1 MTDAFDAIATANH
14 RKLIDVLAAHPG
26 LTEEELVSKSKLGA
40 VEVKL
45 ALKKLHKAGVVTA
58 RGAGKNTKFSVS
70 IAALGKVA
78 TWVNKH
84 VPKPKSKLEKKVDDQ
99 IDVVADRLGEWVA
112 NGSSWL
118 QSKLAENTNIKS
130 SDDLAREIGRL
141 LADAKKQADDTVGD
155 SVRDTLNEVKKRVKR
170 K

>member
-1 MTDAFDAIATANH
+1 MTDAFEAIATANH
-14 RKLIDVLAAHPG
+14 RKLIDVLVAHPG
-26 LTEEELVSKSKLGA
+26 LTEDELATKSKLAG

-58 RGAGKNTKFSVS
+58 RGTGKNTKYSVS
-70 IAALGKVA
+70 IASLGKVA

-99 IDVVADRLGEWVA
+99 IDVVADRLGEWIA

-118 QSKLAENTNIKS
+118 QTKLAENTNIKN

-141 LADAKKQADDTVGD
+141 LADAKKQADDSVGD
-155 SVRDTLNEVKKRVKR
+155 TVRETLKEVKKRVNR